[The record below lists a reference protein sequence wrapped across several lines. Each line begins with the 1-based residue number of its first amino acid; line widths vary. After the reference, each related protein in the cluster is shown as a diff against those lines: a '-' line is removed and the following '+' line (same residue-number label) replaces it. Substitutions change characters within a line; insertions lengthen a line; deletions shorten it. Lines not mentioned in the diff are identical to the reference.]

1 MTAANESDVNE
12 IELLLP
18 WHAAGTLGQR
28 DKQRVEAALANNPE
42 LARRYELVREEIGET
57 IHLNETLGA
66 PSARAMEAL
75 FAKIDAEP
83 ARAPAASIRLGAP
96 VTPTLDARIREFF
109 ASLSPRTLAWSASAT
124 VLAILLQAG
133 LIAGF
138 VLKGEGTR
146 SVASYQTASLSRP
159 ASGDGS
165 FALIRFQPQASAA
178 DIGKFLENNKLTIAD
193 GPAPGGLFRV
203 RVSPNKV
210 SNTDLANIVRKLQDD
225 NVVGFIA
232 KE

>member
-1 MTAANESDVNE
+1 MTAANESELNE

-18 WHAAGTLGQR
+18 WHAAGTLSQR
-28 DKQRVEAALANNPE
+28 DKLRVEAALASDAE
-42 LARRYELVREEIGET
+42 LARRYELVREELGET

-66 PSARAMEAL
+66 PTVRAMEAL

-83 ARAPAASIRLGAP
+83 ARAPRVPAVSANLG
-96 VTPTLDARIREFF
+96 VRIREFF
-109 ASLSPRTLAWSASAT
+109 ASLSPRTLAWSASAAA
-124 VLAILLQAG
+124 LAIVLQAG

-138 VLKGEGTR
+138 VFKGEGAH
-146 SVASYQTASLSRP
+146 SVAGYQTASLSRP

-165 FALIRFQPQASAA
+165 YALVRFQPQANAT
-178 DIGKFLENNKLTIAD
+178 DIGKFLETNKLTIAD

-203 RVSPNKV
+203 RVSPNKL
-210 SNTDLANIVRKLQDD
+210 SKTDLAGAVKKLQED

-232 KE
+232 PTE